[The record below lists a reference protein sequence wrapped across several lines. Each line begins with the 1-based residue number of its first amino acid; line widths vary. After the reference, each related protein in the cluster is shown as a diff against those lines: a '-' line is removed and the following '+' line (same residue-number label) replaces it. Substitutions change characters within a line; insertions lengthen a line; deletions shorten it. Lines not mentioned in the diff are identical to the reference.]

1 LHPDGL
7 YADILPAYLL
17 PYAKF
22 VDHIARSAS
31 RIEHLGQSDSYQEKV
46 SRLSCFIGIKTL
58 TALSIVTEIG
68 DFNRFATAQHFA
80 SYLGLTPSENSSGD
94 KQKTAY

>member
-1 LHPDGL
+1 LTYEKL
-7 YADILPAYLL
+7 
-17 PYAKF
+17 
-22 VDHIARSAS
+22 VDQIERYDA
-31 RIEHLGQSDSYQEKV
+31 RIEQLGQSDSYQEKV

-94 KQKTAY
+94 KERRGAITKAGNSHVRR